1 MQSGPCSF
9 SRLEMASKKVKK
21 VIFKNAKKIKNEG
34 MNNLETLSTK
44 DISASRRVFK
54 ESKLVYIKKSTR

>member
-1 MQSGPCSF
+1 MQAGPCSF
-9 SRLEMASKKVKK
+9 SRLEMASKKVKT

-44 DISASRRVFK
+44 DISASRKAGEFLKRAN
-54 ESKLVYIKKSTR
+54 